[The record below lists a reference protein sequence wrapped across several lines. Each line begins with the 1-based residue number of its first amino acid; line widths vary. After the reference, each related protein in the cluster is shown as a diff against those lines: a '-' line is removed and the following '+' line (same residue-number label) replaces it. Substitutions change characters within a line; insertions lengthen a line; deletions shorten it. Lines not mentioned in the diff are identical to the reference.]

1 MPGPR
6 RKWLTA
12 NRVGLALML
21 IAFSIS
27 TPAAAGRL
35 VFAFSELPPWK
46 TIDTHKHFGGAY
58 TEIVRELAKRTDN
71 ELEIVQ
77 CPIKRCLKMIQD
89 GQADIIIGIQASP
102 EREAYIHFLRTP
114 YRKLS
119 SDKVFYVPKG
129 KASLVRSYN
138 DLKTLRIGVKNGT
151 QYFDRFDN
159 DTQLSKDGAKDAEA
173 SFKKLVRGR
182 VDTVVM
188 AEDQGEAIVY
198 SMQLQ
203 NELEKAEYRE
213 ADRTPRAVGLSKKSA
228 HVAHVQR
235 FEAAMASMV
244 KDGAVRA
251 MFKRHYF
258 DAYHVPRD
266 AFPLE

>member
-1 MPGPR
+1 MSR
-6 RKWLTA
+6 RCNWLATV
-12 NRVGLALML
+12 RKGLAWVL
-21 IAFSIS
+21 IACSIA
-27 TPAAAGRL
+27 TPATAGRL

-46 TIDTHKHFGGAY
+46 TVDHDKHFGGAY
-58 TEIVRELAKRTDN
+58 TEILRELAKRTDT

-89 GQADIIIGIQASP
+89 GMADVIIGIQASP

-114 YRKLS
+114 YRKFS

-129 KASLVRSYN
+129 KATMVRSYS

-151 QYFDRFDN
+151 QYFDRFDH
-159 DTQLSKDGAKDAEA
+159 DTQLTKDGAKDAEA
-173 SFKKLVRGR
+173 SFKKLLRGR

-203 NELEKAEYRE
+203 SQLDKAEYRE
-213 ADRTPRAVGLSKKSA
+213 ADRTPRAVGFSRKSA
-228 HVAHVQR
+228 HVPHLAR
-235 FEAAMASMV
+235 FEAAMAAMV
-244 KDGAVRA
+244 KDGTVRA
-251 MFKRHYF
+251 LFKRHYF
-258 DAYHVPRD
+258 DAYQVPRD
-266 AFPLE
+266 TFPIE